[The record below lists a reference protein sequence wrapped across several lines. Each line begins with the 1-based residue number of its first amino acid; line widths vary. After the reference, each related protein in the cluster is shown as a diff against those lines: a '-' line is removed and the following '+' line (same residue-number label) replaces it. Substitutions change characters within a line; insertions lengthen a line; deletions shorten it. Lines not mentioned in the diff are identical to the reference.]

1 MNKKIWTLI
10 AVCCTSFLF
19 AQEKWTLSDCMRLGE
34 ENSYELMLAQLEK
47 STVEVQQRSMAS
59 YFLPKVG
66 LNASQSFNY
75 GSAINPTT
83 NTRVSSNIQSLQTS
97 VDASISLFD
106 WSDYLD
112 RQSQKLNTSYAN
124 LQEEEVKYYYQQR
137 VLDLFFRII
146 GTQEYYTLQS
156 QQLKNSQLNMERV
169 IKEVEA
175 GAKPQSDQYDIEYI
189 FANEQIG
196 IQQTVN
202 DLHNQKLQLLQLLD
216 VKTVEIT
223 DFELV
228 FEREFVGY
236 NSDYEFNPILEKAK
250 QYQLI
255 LEAERKALQATK
267 YPRITA
273 NYQWGTFYS
282 KPFNTS
288 LDWEVASFSRQ
299 FGDNKSHYVGIGF
312 NIPLFQGGAITR
324 QLRKNKV
331 DSELNT
337 LKIQDKERF
346 IQKENDQLI
355 QEIDQIETLNQRLRN
370 SIELA
375 QKSFHTTQVKYE
387 NGKADIFSFNAAK
400 NQLLTA
406 EFALIQNEIKRVF
419 LAKKRAL
426 NYANHL

>member
-255 LEAERKALQATK
+255 LEAERKALQAKK

>member
-19 AQEKWTLSDCMRLGE
+19 AQQKWTLSDCMRLGQ
-34 ENSYELMLAQLEK
+34 ENSYELMIAQLEK
-47 STVEVQQRSMAS
+47 NVVEVQQRSMGS
-59 YFLPKVG
+59 YFLPQVG

-83 NTRVSSNIQSLQTS
+83 NARVSSNIQSLNTA
-97 VDASISLFD
+97 VDASLSLLD
-106 WSDYLD
+106 WSDYMD
-112 RQSQKLNTSYAN
+112 RQKNKLNTSYAS
-124 LQEEEVKYYYQQR
+124 LQQEEVKYHYQQR
-137 VLDLFFRII
+137 ILDLFFRII
-146 GTQEYYTLQS
+146 GTQEYYALQTLQ
-156 QQLKNSQLNMERV
+156 LENSQLNMDRV
-169 IKEVEA
+169 IKEVDA

-189 FANEQIG
+189 FNNEQIR
-196 IQQTVN
+196 IQETVN
-202 DLHNQKLQLLQLLD
+202 ELQNQKLQLLQLLD
-216 VKTVEIT
+216 VKTVGIA

-228 FEREFVGY
+228 FEREFVGF
-236 NSDYEFNPILEKAK
+236 NSDYEFNPILEKVR
-250 QYQLI
+250 QYQAI
-255 LEAERKALQATK
+255 LDMERKALQAKK

-288 LDWEVASFSRQ
+288 LDWDVASFSRQ
-299 FGDNKSHYVGIGF
+299 FGDNKSHYVGIGLS
-312 NIPLFQGGAITR
+312 IPLFQAGSVTR
-324 QLRKNKV
+324 QLRKNKIE
-331 DSELNT
+331 SQLNT

-346 IQKENDQLI
+346 VQKENDQLV
-355 QEIDQIETLNQRLRN
+355 QEIDQIETLNERLKN

-400 NQLLTA
+400 NQLLNA

-419 LAKKRAL
+419 LGKKRAL

>member
-112 RQSQKLNTSYAN
+112 RQSRKLNTSYAN

-255 LEAERKALQATK
+255 LEAERKALQAKK

>member
-112 RQSQKLNTSYAN
+112 RQSRKLNTSYAN

-312 NIPLFQGGAITR
+312 SIPLFQGGAITR

-426 NYANHL
+426 NYANYL